1 MIGPRA
7 LLDRLF
13 RRRRK
18 PADQPHHQPAPAVE
32 PRAVEAGPPP
42 AGASSVI
49 VSLPASGDA
58 KTSAARTVA
67 APGTPA
73 ADVPLEPRLLRQA
86 PGGKHILPDW
96 EALLATSG
104 TLWADARARATTGPR
119 VLIATNVS
127 GHSPATVAES
137 LLAVALTLRGAQVE
151 TLVCDQVMPACLR
164 AQNDNVP
171 DPGVIERYELPKA
184 LCVGCSPIGEYVYGP
199 LNLPYHRFSEFLS
212 AKAAAHARA
221 VANSTPLADIQTLQV
236 DGLPIGE
243 HAYAGALRYFARG
256 DIGQEPHGE
265 MILRRFLEASLQ
277 TAAVMRSL
285 IERHQYDAA
294 IIHHGIY
301 VPQGIASAVA
311 NQAGIRVATW
321 NPAYRT
327 SCFIFS
333 HDDTYH
339 HTLLTEPTSAWE
351 NLPWTPE
358 SEQQIMEYL
367 ASRQSGARDWIWFHD
382 KPSDDFV
389 AYADEVG
396 LDLAKPIIGMLSN
409 VVWDAQLHYRANA
422 FPSMVAWV
430 LDTIR
435 YFATRP
441 DLQLLL
447 RVHPAEIRGT
457 ARSRQ
462 PLVDEIA
469 AAFPT
474 LPPNVFIIP
483 PESQVSTYAA
493 MAAVNA
499 AIIYGT
505 KTGVELTSAGIP
517 TIVPGEAWI
526 RNKGL
531 TLDAST
537 PEEYFGILD
546 TLPLAGRMAP
556 EQVTRA
562 RKYAYHFFFR
572 RMIPLP
578 SLPASGGWP
587 PFKIGISSLEDLL
600 PGRQPGLD
608 VVCDGILSGTP
619 FVYPAEQ
626 YGIHDEAP
634 AGV

>member
-1 MIGPRA
+1 MIGPLA
-7 LLDRLF
+7 LFERLF
-13 RRRRK
+13 RRRRTSVVE
-18 PADQPHHQPAPAVE
+18 PTTAAHPAPA
-32 PRAVEAGPPP
+32 PPQP
-42 AGASSVI
+42 PDTASVV
-49 VSLPASGDA
+49 VSLP
-58 KTSAARTVA
+58 VA
-67 APGTPA
+67 AQANAADGAAVTEPA
-73 ADVPLEPRLLRQA
+73 AVPFDTRLLRQA
-86 PGGKHILPDW
+86 PAGKHILPDW
-96 EALLATSG
+96 EALLSTNSA
-104 TLWADARARATTGPR
+104 LWADARSRAATGPR

-137 LLAVALTLRGAQVE
+137 LLAVALTLRGARVE

-171 DPGVIERYELPKA
+171 DAGVFERYELPKV
-184 LCVGCSPIGEYVYGP
+184 LCNGCSPIGEYVYGP
-199 LNLPYHRFSEFLS
+199 LKLPYHRFSELLS
-212 AKAAAHARA
+212 PEAAAQARA
-221 VANSTPLADIQTLQV
+221 IANSTPLADIPTLCV
-236 DGLPIGE
+236 DDLPIGE
-243 HAYAGALRYFARG
+243 HAHAGALRYFARG
-256 DIGQEPHGE
+256 NIDHEPHGE
-265 MILRRFLEASLQ
+265 LILRRFLEASLQ
-277 TAAVMRSL
+277 TAAVMRALVAST
-285 IERHQYDAA
+285 QFDAA
-294 IIHHGIY
+294 CIHHGIY

-311 NQAGIRVATW
+311 NQAGVRVATW

-339 HTLLTEPTSAWE
+339 HTLLSEPTAAWE
-351 NLPWTPE
+351 DLPWTPE
-358 SEQQIMEYL
+358 MEQQIMDYL

-389 AYADEVG
+389 AYANDIG
-396 LDLAKPIIGMLSN
+396 LDLDKPIIGMLSN
-409 VVWDAQLHYRANA
+409 VIWDAQLHYRANA
-422 FPSMVAWV
+422 FPSMLDWV
-430 LDTIR
+430 VETIR

-469 AAFPT
+469 AAFQT
-474 LPPNVFIIP
+474 LPPNVFVIP

-493 MAAVNA
+493 MAVANAV
-499 AIIYGT
+499 IIYGT
-505 KTGVELTSAGIP
+505 KTGVELTSLGIP

-531 TLDAST
+531 TLDATT
-537 PEEYFGILD
+537 PAEYFDILD
-546 TLPLAGRMAP
+546 GLPLPGRMSS

-578 SLPASGGWP
+578 SMPASGGWP
-587 PFKIGISSLEDLL
+587 PFKVAIASLDDLL

-608 VVCDGILSGTP
+608 VICDGILKGTP
-619 FVYPAEQ
+619 FIYPAEEF
-626 YGIHDEAP
+626 GVHDAP
-634 AGV
+634 CD